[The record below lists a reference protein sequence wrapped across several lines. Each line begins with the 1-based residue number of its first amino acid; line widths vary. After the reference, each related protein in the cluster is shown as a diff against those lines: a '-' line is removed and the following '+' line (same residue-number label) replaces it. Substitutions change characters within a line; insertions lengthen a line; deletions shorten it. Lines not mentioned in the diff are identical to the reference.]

1 MTDAVSKQSLE
12 QMVLEAIRTR
22 LDELQRA
29 KRIPL
34 IVRKEEIPE
43 VVGLSFREVRPALVA
58 LVNSGQIRYGK
69 TINSIYFT
77 LPHL

>member
-1 MTDAVSKQSLE
+1 M
-12 QMVLEAIRTR
+12 LEAIRTR

-34 IVRKEEIPE
+34 IVHKKEIPE

-58 LVNSGQIRYGK
+58 LVSSGQIRFGR
-69 TINSIYFT
+69 TISSQYFT
-77 LPHL
+77 LTDL

>member
-1 MTDAVSKQSLE
+1 M
-12 QMVLEAIRTR
+12 LEAIRAR

-34 IVRKEEIPE
+34 IVRKEEMPE

-58 LVNSGQIRYGK
+58 LVHAGQIRFGR
-69 TINSIYFT
+69 TVNSQYFT
-77 LPHL
+77 LPDL